1 MRTMRLVRGN
11 STIGSL
17 VVGALL
23 GLLLTLLVA
32 TSEIGPR
39 EAARKQSPESAAA
52 TARGYAEAA
61 HALSVA
67 LAASDDAF
75 DQAWSDG
82 NADWDRIG
90 AAAAESA
97 AIIDAAQSDFSADR
111 AVLQSGP
118 EEAELVRFADLFQ
131 KAAAATR
138 ACVGIV
144 QQSVAVQSFDIYY
157 ASFPCFTA
165 SNRAL
170 AEARAN
176 LNELLS
182 MLGVPFEI

>member
-1 MRTMRLVRGN
+1 MRTMRLVHGN

-23 GLLLTLLVA
+23 GLLLMLLVA

-39 EAARKQSPESAAA
+39 EAARKLSPESAAA

-82 NADWDRIG
+82 KDRKNTRLNSSHEWISRMPS
-90 AAAAESA
+90 SA
-97 AIIDAAQSDFSADR
+97 
-111 AVLQSGP
+111 
-118 EEAELVRFADLFQ
+118 
-131 KAAAATR
+131 
-138 ACVGIV
+138 
-144 QQSVAVQSFDIYY
+144 
-157 ASFPCFTA
+157 
-165 SNRAL
+165 
-170 AEARAN
+170 
-176 LNELLS
+176 
-182 MLGVPFEI
+182 

>member
-1 MRTMRLVRGN
+1 MTECPQTDTDTFLLILSDLDIVR
-11 STIGSL
+11 
-17 VVGALL
+17 VGALL

-61 HALSVA
+61 HALSLA

-90 AAAAESA
+90 AAAADSA
-97 AIIDAAQSDFSADR
+97 AIIDAAQADFSADR
-111 AVLQSGP
+111 AVLPSGP

-131 KAAAATR
+131 KADRKSTR
-138 ACVGIV
+138 
-144 QQSVAVQSFDIYY
+144 
-157 ASFPCFTA
+157 
-165 SNRAL
+165 
-170 AEARAN
+170 
-176 LNELLS
+176 LNS
-182 MLGVPFEI
+182 SHRT